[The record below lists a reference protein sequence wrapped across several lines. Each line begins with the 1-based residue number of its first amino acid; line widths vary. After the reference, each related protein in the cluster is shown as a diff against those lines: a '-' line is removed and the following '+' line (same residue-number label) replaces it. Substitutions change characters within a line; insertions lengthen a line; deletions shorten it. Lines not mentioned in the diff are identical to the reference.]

1 VANKLERDVRVLK
14 VYCAAS
20 TLFLVLFVLSGFRL
34 ASEKTKFEEI
44 DAERINIVEPDG
56 KLDMVLSNAK
66 RFPAPVVNGK
76 VIRRQSQPSPGVVFY
91 NGRGDEAGGLIT
103 TSGERNGH
111 NEAKAGLL
119 FDQFNQDE
127 TIGMVYEEEDGKRSA
142 ALQVWDEPDVSLP
155 ELMSKM
161 QAYQQMPEGPQ
172 KQAALEELQKMQKL
186 MGLQRVFLGKDA
198 DKSAALRLS
207 DAEGKVRIRIS
218 VNATGNP
225 KLEFLDAAGKVTYT
239 LPPAAR

>member
-1 VANKLERDVRVLK
+1 MANRLEHDVRVLK
-14 VYCAAS
+14 IYCAAS
-20 TLFLVLFVLSGFRL
+20 TLLLLLFVLSGFRL

-56 KLDMVLSNAK
+56 KLDMVLSSAK

-76 VIRRQSQPSPGVVFY
+76 VIKRQSQPSPGMVFY

-127 TIGMVYEEEDGKRSA
+127 TIGMVYDEQDGKRSA
-142 ALQVWDEPDVSLP
+142 ALQVWDEPDVPLP
-155 ELMSKM
+155 EMMKKM
-161 QAYQQMPEGPQ
+161 QAYQEMPQGPQ
-172 KQAALEELQKMQKL
+172 KQAALEELQKLQQL
-186 MGLQRVFLGKDA
+186 MGLQ
-198 DKSAALRLS
+198 LS
-207 DAEGKVRIRIS
+207 LIHI
-218 VNATGNP
+218 
-225 KLEFLDAAGKVTYT
+225 
-239 LPPAAR
+239 